1 MGGVCST
8 NRKRTG
14 SLARGT
20 AENVQLY
27 NIKTRSYG
35 EGMKEF
41 YQCVRE
47 TESRFVSSARPTSHT
62 TAQHATT
69 KHMESS
75 FAVK

>member
-1 MGGVCST
+1 
-8 NRKRTG
+8 
-14 SLARGT
+14 
-20 AENVQLY
+20 
-27 NIKTRSYG
+27 
-35 EGMKEF
+35 MKEF
-41 YQCVRE
+41 YQRVRE